1 MEKQSN
7 IKQLHEKLNDIFMD
21 LHDIEVSD
29 ERSREAKQDAIL
41 SLISM
46 RKTLEHM
53 GLHHCLVEQ
62 GGA

>member
-7 IKQLHEKLNDIFMD
+7 IKQLHEKMNDIFMD

-29 ERSREAKQDAIL
+29 ERSREAKQAAIL

-53 GLHHCLVEQ
+53 GLHHCLVERS
-62 GGA
+62 GA

>member
-1 MEKQSN
+1 MDKQSD
-7 IKQLHEKLNDIFMD
+7 IKQLHENMNDIFMD
-21 LHDIEVSD
+21 LHNIEISD

-53 GLHHCLVEQ
+53 GLYHCPLKRSSS
-62 GGA
+62 